1 MPKSPILLHYNTKKP
16 VLKFK
21 RHVASNTDHLYLL
34 LTLFLN
40 LSIGKCLDAKTV
52 IFTVQTKIKQIDDSI
67 YLIKVSKTRLVQFT
81 YRLSRESFLW
91 DLSLFVLYCTI
102 CKIHLLIETIHFFRL
117 IPRNAIPGMLKSDL
131 HTLQGAT
138 IFTFFYF
145 LIGWLK
151 SNHPIS

>member
-1 MPKSPILLHYNTKKP
+1 MSQVIRNIC
-16 VLKFK
+16 
-21 RHVASNTDHLYLL
+21 YLL

-67 YLIKVSKTRLVQFT
+67 YLIKVSKTRLV
-81 YRLSRESFLW
+81 
-91 DLSLFVLYCTI
+91 
-102 CKIHLLIETIHFFRL
+102 L

-131 HTLQGAT
+131 HTLQGTT
-138 IFTFFYF
+138 IFALFYF

-151 SNHPIS
+151 FNHPIS